1 MPVNSFCCCCC
12 CSIHSFIH
20 LVNLFG
26 WLNILFFFFAG
37 ILHDAGLVI
46 VIIMTSL
53 RSAAVVVVFFPTW
66 FSGKPGFWNQD
77 SHEDFF
83 FFFSH
88 YHLILTTQN
97 CHTHITL
104 KPKTKTQILHLQ
116 GKVFTHTHIAHGD
129 YFWLYFFSCFPGIW
143 THTQTQ
149 LLQYSKVKHPFI
161 HYIH

>member
-1 MPVNSFCCCCC
+1 MPVNSFFLLLLMLYVR
-12 CSIHSFIH
+12 FIH

-129 YFWLYFFSCFPGIW
+129 YFSDCIFQLFSRNLN

-149 LLQYSKVKHPFI
+149 LLQYSQTE
-161 HYIH
+161 